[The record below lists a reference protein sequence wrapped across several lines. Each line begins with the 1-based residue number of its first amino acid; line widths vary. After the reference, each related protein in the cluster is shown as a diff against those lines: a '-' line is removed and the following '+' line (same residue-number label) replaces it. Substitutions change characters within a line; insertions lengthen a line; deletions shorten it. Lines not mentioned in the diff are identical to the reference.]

1 MFASCVVKL
10 TMDSHNN
17 SWCKNIRRV
26 IYNQMETFT
35 LILFLNKKIGCYI
48 LSIKINATLKI
59 LLVIF
64 RILKKNKLS
73 YPPDLSFFRFYKKFL
88 FIKWSYVEQSN
99 GCLFRYYL
107 KT

>member
-48 LSIKINATLKI
+48 LSIKINATL
-59 LLVIF
+59 
-64 RILKKNKLS
+64 NTLS
-73 YPPDLSFFRFYKKFL
+73 NF
-88 FIKWSYVEQSN
+88 
-99 GCLFRYYL
+99 
-107 KT
+107 